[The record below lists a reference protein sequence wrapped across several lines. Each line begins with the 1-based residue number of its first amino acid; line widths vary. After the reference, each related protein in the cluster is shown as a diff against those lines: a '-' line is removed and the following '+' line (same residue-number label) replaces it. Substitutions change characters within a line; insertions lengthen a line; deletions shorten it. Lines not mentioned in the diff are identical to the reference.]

1 MKNKRKKFDF
11 RTDNYLKLI
20 VYNNQNLMIH
30 ELGGFGG
37 EVKNGVPQL
46 WHYEGTQ
53 FSKDNEI
60 AWLTDKWNDL
70 ATKDPSVS
78 RGYILEK
85 NCYDT
90 KQSIRTFENN
100 AQNRIDRT
108 IPEFRFAL
116 RIKEEKGKYQTFYT
130 AKERWEDCLIDLKN
144 QYLEFR
150 KEEINFK
157 VVFSMVLGDGYFL
170 YKDLKTP
177 PEKIKFFINTLKF
190 WSIKTS
196 STLL

>member
-60 AWLTDKWNDL
+60 EWLTEKWNKL
-70 ATKDPSVS
+70 AEDPTVS
-78 RGYILEK
+78 RGYILQK
-85 NCYDT
+85 DHFDA
-90 KQSIRTFENN
+90 KQSIKTFENN
-100 AQNRIDRT
+100 AQAKIDRT

-116 RIKEEKGKYQTFYT
+116 RIKGEDKKYQTFYT

-150 KEEINFK
+150 KEENNFK
-157 VVFSMVLGDGYFL
+157 VIFSMVLGDGYFL
-170 YKDLKTP
+170 YKDLSTP
-177 PEKIKFFINTLKF
+177 PEKIKFYANSLKF
-190 WSIKTS
+190 WSIKNS